1 MVVTKAQLANLIER
15 KDVLK
20 FAEGREFRD
29 GNHMKAFTEAL
40 EKYSI
45 AQDKLNTRGM
55 DRKDRNEQES
65 ISENNKDIW
74 KFCLLQTTEKVKETP
89 RRFELVSCKECGS
102 LLDKSNVDSVR
113 THLDFHDALEKRN
126 VGELKI

>member
-29 GNHMKAFTEAL
+29 GNHMNAFTEAL
-40 EKYSI
+40 GKYSI
-45 AQDKLNTRGM
+45 ARDKLHAGGM
-55 DRKDRNEQES
+55 NNKGREEQES
-65 ISENNKDIW
+65 ICKNSRDIW
-74 KFCLLQTTEKVKETP
+74 EFHLLQTTEKVKETP
-89 RRFELVSCKECGS
+89 QRFELVSCKECGS

-113 THLDFHDALEKRN
+113 IHFDFHDAVEKRN